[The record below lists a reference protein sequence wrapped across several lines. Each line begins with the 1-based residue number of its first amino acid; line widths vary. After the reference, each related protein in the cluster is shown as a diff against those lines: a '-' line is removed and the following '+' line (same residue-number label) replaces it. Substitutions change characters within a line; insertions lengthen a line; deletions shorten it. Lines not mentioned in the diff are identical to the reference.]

1 MKYTV
6 LGSVC
11 YDEPMGR
18 MIESSIEIPAGIG
31 NTFLVQSVHTVSAS
45 HLASYPIDTGFPSL
59 GVKHQDFEN
68 NY

>member
-31 NTFLVQSVHTVSAS
+31 NTFPVQSVQTVSAP
-45 HLASYPIDTGFPSL
+45 LLTSYPMDTGFPSL
-59 GVKHQDFEN
+59 GVKHPDFEN
-68 NY
+68 DY